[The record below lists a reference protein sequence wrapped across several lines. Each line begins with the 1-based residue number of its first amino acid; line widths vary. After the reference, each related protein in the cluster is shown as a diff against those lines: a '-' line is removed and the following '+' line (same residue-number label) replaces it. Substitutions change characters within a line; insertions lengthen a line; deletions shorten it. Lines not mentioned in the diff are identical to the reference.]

1 MPFLNYHH
9 LRYFRFIARE
19 LNLTRAAAKL
29 NLSAPALSIQL
40 KQLEASLGHLLFE
53 RERSGLKL
61 TEAGRLALNYAEEIA
76 RAGEELMDVIQHR
89 PHGGRQL
96 LRVGAVATLS
106 RNFLLEFLRPALHMP
121 EVETVIRSG
130 TQRDLLMALHALEV
144 DMVLSNQAAKRDAG
158 RLWHSHLLAEQPVS
172 LVGVPAWKKK
182 RLRFPESFR
191 DVPVILPSLESN
203 TRAAFDR
210 LTAAAGARP
219 RILAEVDDMA
229 MLRLLAREG
238 EGLALVPPVVVRDE
252 IETGVLVETHRIPQ
266 IQETFF
272 AITPSRRFP
281 NPLVGE
287 LVSRMAGLESTGK
300 KLPAAVAKIQQT
312 GLSPTTADQP

>member
-9 LRYFRFIARE
+9 LRYFLFIARE
-19 LNLTRAAAKL
+19 MNLTRAAEKL

-40 KQLEASLGHLLFE
+40 KQLEESMGHLLFD
-53 RERSGLKL
+53 RERGGLKL

-76 RAGEELMDVIQHR
+76 RAGEELMDVMQHR
-89 PHGGRQL
+89 SHDGQQI
-96 LRVGAVATLS
+96 LRIGAVATLS
-106 RNFLLEFLRPALHMP
+106 RNFLIEFLRPALHMP
-121 EVETVIRSG
+121 MVETVIRSG
-130 TQRDLLMALHALEV
+130 TQRDLLIALHAHEV

-158 RLWHSHLLAEQPVS
+158 RPWHSHLLAEQSVS

-191 DVPVILPSLESN
+191 DVPVILPSLESH

-210 LTAAAGARP
+210 LMAAAGARP

-229 MLRLLAREG
+229 LLRLLAREG

-266 IQETFF
+266 IQETFY

-281 NPLVGE
+281 NPLVGD
-287 LVSRMAGLESTGK
+287 LVGRMAGLKSSGK
-300 KLPAAVAKIQQT
+300 KPAGGSNTK
-312 GLSPTTADQP
+312 